1 MADTTTVLND
11 ALYAQLQKQTF
22 ALLHTVDA
30 DNGSPTTSA
39 ISWIYAVD
47 PTRLRLA
54 LDARSRLVANMAKNP
69 ETSITLFGGGTVHA
83 VYGQAVNVTDH
94 LEGVPFPLACV
105 DIEISAVREAMFYGA
120 RLISVPEVE
129 KTYDKRAADRLDG
142 QVFDAM
148 KKAQ

>member
-1 MADTTTVLND
+1 MAETLT
-11 ALYAQLQKQTF
+11 ALPEALFAQLQQENF
-22 ALLHTVDA
+22 VLLHTMDTES
-30 DNGSPTTSA
+30 GSPTSSA

-47 PTRLRLA
+47 HGRLRFA
-54 LDARSRLVANMAKNP
+54 LDGRSRLIENLKARPDV
-69 ETSITLFGGGTVHA
+69 SVTLFGGGSVHA
-83 VYGQAVNVTDH
+83 AYGRARVITDK

-105 DIEISAVREAMFYGA
+105 DIEVSSVRDAMFYGA
-120 RLISVPEVE
+120 RLSVQPEYE

>member
-1 MADTTTVLND
+1 MAKTETALSD
-11 ALYAQLQKQTF
+11 ALYAQLQHENF
-22 ALLHTVDA
+22 VLLHTVDA
-30 DNGSPTTSA
+30 ENGSPTSSA

-47 PTRLRLA
+47 SHRLRFA
-54 LDARSRLVANMAKNP
+54 LDGRSRLIANLKASP
-69 ETSITLFGGGTVHA
+69 EVSVTLFGGGSVHA
-83 VYGQAVNVTDH
+83 VYGQAKVVSDK

-105 DIEISAVREAMFYGA
+105 DIEVSAIRDAMFYGA
-120 RLISVPEVE
+120 RLTALPEYE

>member
-1 MADTTTVLND
+1 MAELTTALTD
-11 ALYAQLQKQTF
+11 ALYAQLQKENF
-22 ALLHTVDA
+22 VLLHTIDA
-30 DNGSPTTSA
+30 ESGSPTTSA

-47 PTRLRLA
+47 HARLRLA
-54 LDARSRLVANMAKNP
+54 LDGRSRLIANMVNRP
-69 ETSITLFGGGTVHA
+69 ETSVTVFGGGTVHA
-83 VYGQAVNVTDH
+83 IYGKAMMVTDH

-105 DIEISAVREAMFYGA
+105 DIEISDIRDAMFYGA
-120 RLISVPEVE
+120 RLSAVPEVE

>member
-11 ALYAQLQKQTF
+11 ALYAQLQKQNF
-22 ALLHTVDA
+22 VLLHTIDA
-30 DNGSPTTSA
+30 DSGSPTTSA

-54 LDARSRLVANMAKNP
+54 LDARSRLVANMVKSP
-69 ETSITLFGGGTVHA
+69 ETSVTLFGGGTVHA
-83 VYGQAVNVTDH
+83 IYGKAVIVTEH

-105 DIEISAVREAMFYGA
+105 DIEITAVRDAMFYGA
-120 RLISVPEVE
+120 RLTSMPEVE